1 MRRSATFAVLVL
13 FLLAHPASAE
23 VKLNALFSDG
33 VVLLR
38 DTEIPVWG
46 AAKPGA
52 EVTVTLDGAKQTAKT
67 DDAGKWKVKLS
78 AHAAGGPFE
87 LTATEAGGNTVAVK
101 DVQFG
106 EVWLASGQSNMHWSF
121 SHAIKDGAKEL
132 EAANDPLLRQ
142 FTTKKGGS
150 GTPMADTSGKW
161 HGANKEGLL
170 ADGANGSSA
179 VGYFFGRRL
188 REELKVP
195 VGIINSSVGGT
206 PIEQWSPGE
215 KGGLYNNMIHPLGSF
230 PIRGAIWYQGESNVR
245 QGMAY
250 VDLTKKQVE
259 AWRKQ
264 WGRDIPYYFV
274 QIAPYTY
281 AGKSKGTVAP
291 FTLPLFWEA
300 QTQIRRAVPN
310 TSMVIISDAVH
321 NVNDIHPLDKQVV
334 GLRLAN
340 TALAR
345 DYGKSDL
352 VYASPRFASAERS
365 GDSIRIK
372 FTDIGGGLASRDG
385 KPLTEFTIAGADHQ
399 FVPAEAT
406 IEGEYVAVKSA
417 DVKEPVAVRFAWHE
431 QAMPN
436 LMNKEGLPANSFR
449 TDEWKL
455 EFTPPPVEAKP
466 AEKK

>member
-1 MRRSATFAVLVL
+1 MRRSASFALLVL
-13 FLLAHPASAE
+13 LLLVHPAAAE
-23 VKLNALFSDG
+23 VKLHALFSDG

-46 AAKPGA
+46 TAKPGA
-52 EVTVTLDGAKQTAKT
+52 EVTVTLDGAKQSAKA
-67 DDAGKWKVKLS
+67 DDAGKWKVALP
-78 AHAAGGPFE
+78 AHAAGGPLV
-87 LTATEAGGNTVAVK
+87 LTVAEAGGNTVEVK

-106 EVWLASGQSNMHWSF
+106 EVWLASGQSNMHWTF
-121 SHAIKDGAKEL
+121 SHAIKDKDKEL

-142 FTTKKGGS
+142 FTTKKGGAKE
-150 GTPMADTSGKW
+150 PLADTSGKW
-161 HGANKEGLL
+161 WGANKEGLL

-206 PIEQWSPGE
+206 PIERWSPG
-215 KGGLYNNMIHPLGSF
+215 GDLFNNMIAPLGSF

-281 AGKSKGTVAP
+281 HAKSKGNVP
-291 FTLPLFWEA
+291 DFTLPLFWEA
-300 QTQIRRAVPN
+300 QSKIPRTVPN
-310 TSMVIISDAVH
+310 TSMIIVSDAVH
-321 NVNDIHPLDKQVV
+321 NVNDIHPLDKQTV

-365 GDSIRIK
+365 GDAIRVK
-372 FTDIGGGLASRDG
+372 LTDVGGGLASRDG
-385 KPLTEFTIAGADHQ
+385 KPLTEFTIAGADQ
-399 FVPAEAT
+399 KFVPAEAM
-406 IEGEYVAVKSA
+406 IEGEYVVVKCA

-449 TDEWKL
+449 TDDWKL
-455 EFTPPPVEAKP
+455 EWTPPAPAKP